1 MNQGFKSA
9 GGNRRRRFGHQQL
22 LDDGAFLQTLL
33 ERHESLS
40 FTLDK
45 IRVFDVGLQ
54 SVNNERRLAAVLA
67 VGNPMSEHCQ
77 VRLDPTALH
86 GGHAHIAQWY
96 DTAPAYLRLQRFT
109 SPEVFHNLRTHKTV
123 GVVGL
128 IRSKVG
134 FDQAPFVKDQQGKT
148 ENSKFVSRQIAHA
161 WRIGK
166 RLFQLLVRQSPVGEP
181 HHGVQ
186 NRPDVHRKVEV
197 LQPLYRPAVA
207 PAQLLQGGT
216 RQGCGF
222 LHSSQYSDNVV
233 DADFACD
240 RKVDVVE

>member
-1 MNQGFKSA
+1 MNHGFE
-9 GGNRRRRFGHQQL
+9 GPRGNRRRRFRHQQL
-22 LDDGAFLQTLL
+22 LDDRAFLQPFL
-33 ERHESLS
+33 ERHESLP

-45 IRVFDVGLQ
+45 IRVFDVCLH
-54 SVNNERRLAAVLA
+54 SVNNDRGLAAVLA
-67 VGNPMSEHCQ
+67 VRNPMSEHCE
-77 VRLDPTALH
+77 VCLDPTALD

-96 DTAPAYLRLQRFT
+96 DTARTYLRLQGFT

-128 IRSKVG
+128 IRRKVG

-148 ENSKFVSRQIAHA
+148 ENAKFVSRQIAHA

-186 NRPDVHRKVEV
+186 NRPDVHREAEV
-197 LQPLYRPAVA
+197 LQPLYPPAVA
-207 PAQLLQGGT
+207 PAQLVQGNT
-216 RQGCGF
+216 RQRCGH
-222 LHSSQYSDNVV
+222 LLSS
-233 DADFACD
+233 
-240 RKVDVVE
+240 